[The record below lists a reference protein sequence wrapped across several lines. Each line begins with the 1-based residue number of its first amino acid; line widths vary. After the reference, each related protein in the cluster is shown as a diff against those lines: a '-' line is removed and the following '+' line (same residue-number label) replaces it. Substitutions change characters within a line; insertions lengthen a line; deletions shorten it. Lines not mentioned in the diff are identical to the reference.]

1 MGFPLFVCDRL
12 GTTRLIIKASKE
24 AHQIRSP
31 ICFYLL
37 TILNLVDCH
46 FWVFACNSSFVSAA
60 TIKP

>member
-1 MGFPLFVCDRL
+1 VGFPLFVCDRL
-12 GTTRLIIKASKE
+12 GTTRLINASKE

-46 FWVFACNSSFVSAA
+46 FWVFACNSSFVLAA